1 MLNRPAPRLY
11 LSVPLAGDA
20 PPMDPLAST
29 LAAML
34 GAADVAAVLLRVPE
48 TDDRSLINRV
58 KLLAPLVQ
66 DRGAA
71 LLLEGRPDIAV
82 KASADGAHFS
92 RLEEFQAALATLK
105 PDRIAGCGALTTR
118 HDAMT
123 AAEFGA
129 DYVMFGET
137 DASGHRPPFDAV
149 LERVGWWAEVFE
161 VPCIGYAG
169 SAEEIEPI
177 AKAGADFIA
186 VGDWIFLDKRGPV
199 EAITNAAARLA
210 LVGTDA

>member
-29 LAAML
+29 LAAVL

-82 KASADGAHFS
+82 KAGADGAHFS
-92 RLEEFQAALATLK
+92 RMEEFQAALATLK

-137 DASGHRPPFDAV
+137 DAGGHRPPFDAV

-199 EAITNAAARLA
+199 EAITDAAARLA